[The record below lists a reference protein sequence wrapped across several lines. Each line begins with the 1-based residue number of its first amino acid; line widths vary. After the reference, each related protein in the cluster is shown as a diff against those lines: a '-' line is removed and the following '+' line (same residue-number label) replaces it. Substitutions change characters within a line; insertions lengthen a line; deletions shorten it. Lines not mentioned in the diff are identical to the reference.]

1 MSGRILMLHTGG
13 TIGMERSPQGY
24 RPMTRF
30 SAIVPQHMATLSGLP
45 DYDLIELA
53 PLIDSAN
60 LLPSHW
66 ARIARTLRTHW
77 NQYDGFVI
85 LHGTDTLAWTAS
97 ALSFMFQSADRP
109 IILTGAQIPLLEP
122 RSDALANLGT
132 ALILASS
139 PANRGVTIFF
149 GGVLLQGNR
158 STKSSS
164 TDFQA
169 FSSPNAAPLARAGIS
184 LPSQLPAPPTG
195 PMPNTHIDTLDDH
208 AVTVLTVYPGLCAT
222 QIEALTQ
229 APALRGLILCSYGTG
244 NLPDA
249 DPSLLQALARAVESG
264 IVVVNRTQCAQGS
277 VVHGTYATSS
287 TLERIGIISAS
298 DMTLEAAFAKLHI
311 LLALHRDPQ
320 QVRVQFRIPLCGE
333 MS

>member
-1 MSGRILMLHTGG
+1 MNGRILVLHTGG

-24 RPMTRF
+24 RPMAQF
-30 SAIVPQHMATLSGLP
+30 SAILRQHLAALSGLP
-45 DYDLIELA
+45 QYDLIELA
-53 PLIDSAN
+53 PPIDSAN

-66 ARIARTLRTHW
+66 LKIARELRTHW
-77 NQYDGFVI
+77 NKYDGFVI
-85 LHGTDTLAWTAS
+85 VHGTDTLAWTAS
-97 ALSFMFQSADRP
+97 ALSFMFQAADRP
-109 IILTGAQIPLLEP
+109 IILTGSQIPLLEP

-132 ALILASS
+132 ALILANA
-139 PANRGVTIFF
+139 PTRCGVTIFF
-149 GGVLLQGNR
+149 GGTLLQGNR

-169 FSSPNAAPLARAGIS
+169 FSSPNVPPLARAGIS
-184 LPSQLPAPPTG
+184 LPPPLPAPPTK
-195 PMPNTHIDTLDDH
+195 PAPHIHIDTFDDH
-208 AVTVLTVYPGLCAT
+208 AVAVLTVYPGLSAT
-222 QIEALTQ
+222 QIDALTE
-229 APALRGLILCSYGTG
+229 APALRGLVLCSYGAG

-249 DPSLLQALARAVESG
+249 DPSLLQALARAVKNG
-264 IVVVNRTQCAQGS
+264 IVVVNRTQCAHGS

-287 TLERIGIISAS
+287 MLERIGLVSAS

-320 QVRVQFRIPLCGE
+320 QVREQFRIPLCGE